1 MGLEYGLRFTSPGPA
16 AVAAVLRSLPA
27 TRELAPPASGF
38 ELRADATAP
47 GIPDA
52 SVQAAP
58 YGAYF
63 CDNGG
68 HGAEFLG
75 VLLARLVSEF
85 GAVTVAE
92 LE

>member
-1 MGLEYGLRFTSPGPA
+1 MGIEYALKFASPSPA
-16 AVAAVLRSLPA
+16 AVATVLRRLPA
-27 TRELAPPASGF
+27 SRELLPPASGF
-38 ELRADATAP
+38 ELRAETSSHGMPDAT
-47 GIPDA
+47 
-52 SVQAAP
+52 VQGAP

-68 HGAEFLG
+68 RGREFLG
-75 VLLARLVSEF
+75 LVVARLVSEF